1 MMTYAQLLANYE
13 GELVKVGEEAQAL
26 KFVFR
31 ELRGLS
37 LTDLVMILRNPVTA
51 EDAELMEHIFQQLL
65 QHKPA
70 QYILGYADFADMRL
84 KVDERVLIPRPET
97 EELVQLIL
105 EENAGDGM
113 AILDMCTGSG
123 ALALALKKNRPSWQV
138 SASDISQEAIDLA
151 KENANVQVL
160 PIKFILSDLFRAIS
174 DRFDIIVANPPYI
187 SPGDRAE
194 VELNVLTWEPHLAL
208 FAEEEGLA
216 IYRRLAQE
224 AGVHLKD
231 RGKIYLEIGYK
242 QGPTV
247 SALFQEQFPNR
258 RIRVIRDSLGHD
270 RMVVVDGG

>member
-13 GELVKVGEEAQAL
+13 EGLIKVGEEAQAL

-37 LTDLVMILRNPVTA
+37 LTDLVMILRKPVTA
-51 EDAELMEHIFQQLL
+51 EDAELMEDIFQQLL

-151 KENANVQVL
+151 EENANVQVL

-194 VELNVLTWEPHLAL
+194 VGLNVLTWEPHLAL

-224 AGVHLKD
+224 AGAHLKD

-242 QGPTV
+242 QGPAV

-270 RMVVVDGG
+270 RMVVVDDG

>member
-160 PIKFILSDLFRAIS
+160 PMKFILSDLFRAIS
-174 DRFDIIVANPPYI
+174 DQFDIIVANPPYI
-187 SPGDRAE
+187 SPQDKAE
-194 VELNVLTWEPHLAL
+194 VGLNVLTWEPHLAL

-270 RMVVVDGG
+270 RMVVIDDG

>member
-13 GELVKVGEEAQAL
+13 EELVKVGEEAQAL

-37 LTDLVMILRNPVTA
+37 LTDLVMILRKPVTA
-51 EDAELMEHIFQQLL
+51 EDAELMEDIFQQLL

-174 DRFDIIVANPPYI
+174 DRFDIIVTNPPYI

-194 VELNVLTWEPHLAL
+194 VGLNVLTWEPHLAL

-224 AGVHLKD
+224 AGAHLKD

-242 QGPTV
+242 QGSTV

-270 RMVVVDGG
+270 RMVVVDDG